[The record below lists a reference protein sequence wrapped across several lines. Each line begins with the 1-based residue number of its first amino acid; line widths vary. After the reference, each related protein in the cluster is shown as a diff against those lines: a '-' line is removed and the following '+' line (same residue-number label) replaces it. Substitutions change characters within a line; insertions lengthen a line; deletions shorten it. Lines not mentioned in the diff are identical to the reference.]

1 MRGRRQE
8 TQKRKGGV
16 SDIERRTKEREE
28 ERCNERQKKK
38 GGMKRRKQVTCELH
52 SDAAKTWYQ

>member
-8 TQKRKGGV
+8 TQKKKV
-16 SDIERRTKEREE
+16 
-28 ERCNERQKKK
+28 QKKGK
-38 GGMKRRKQVTCELH
+38 KKDKMKDKRRKQVTCELH